1 MAARNKLFGLI
12 SLLIENQRN
21 KKIGGKQG
29 VDLIKS
35 KANCMPARVDFWI
48 SARATF
54 S

>member
-12 SLLIENQRN
+12 SLLIENQKN
-21 KKIGGKQG
+21 KQNSRKT
-29 VDLIKS
+29 
-35 KANCMPARVDFWI
+35 ANCMPARVDFWI